1 MQLELI
7 STRRCPFVQRSI
19 ITLRHKGIDHEMTFI
34 DLDDPP
40 DWFTQISP
48 FGKVPVLRVDNDAV
62 IFESAVI
69 NEFIDDVTP
78 GQLHPADPLQRAIN
92 KSWIEFGGNSCGLT
106 FQIMTAPDRETYDR
120 LVDEL
125 RGNLAR
131 VEQVLGDGPYFNGDK
146 FALIDAAYAPIF
158 IRLDVFCEL
167 FDLDITRD
175 LPKIRAWQ
183 ATLLGLPEVQGARVP
198 ELPDLFR
205 QLMAKTSSHAHGLL
219 KHGLQRATRKK
230 TAAGDTRRL
239 PLPFNR
245 TASGTTIAAAVSPS
259 GH

>member
-7 STRRCPFVQRSI
+7 STKRCPFVQRSI
-19 ITLRHKGIDHEMTFI
+19 ITLRHKGIDHRMTFI

-40 DWFTQISP
+40 DWFAQISP

-69 NEFIDDVTP
+69 NEFLDDVTP

-92 KSWIEFGGNSCGLT
+92 KSWIEFGGNCCGLT
-106 FQIMTAPDRETYDR
+106 FEIMTAPDRETFDR

-125 RGNLAR
+125 ESSLAR

-158 IRLDVFCEL
+158 IRLDIFRDL
-167 FDLDITRD
+167 FDLDLTRD
-175 LPKIRAWQ
+175 LPKTRAWQ
-183 ATLLGLPEVQGARVP
+183 ATLLSLPEVQSARVP
-198 ELPDLFR
+198 ELPELFR
-205 QLMAKTSSHAHGLL
+205 QLMAKTNAYAQSLLAH
-219 KHGLQRATRKK
+219 
-230 TAAGDTRRL
+230 
-239 PLPFNR
+239 
-245 TASGTTIAAAVSPS
+245 
-259 GH
+259 

>member
-7 STRRCPFVQRSI
+7 STKRCPFVQRSI
-19 ITLRHKGIDHEMTFI
+19 ITLKHKGIDHKMTFI

-40 DWFTQISP
+40 DWFTRISP

-69 NEFIDDVTP
+69 NEFLDDVTP
-78 GQLHPADPLQRAIN
+78 GQLHPDDPLQRAIN
-92 KSWIEFGGNSCGLT
+92 KSWIEFGGNCCIQT
-106 FQIMTAPDRETYDR
+106 FQILTAPDRESYDR

-125 RGNLAR
+125 GSNLAR
-131 VEQVLGDGPYFNGDK
+131 VEQVLGDGPFFNGDE

-158 IRLDVFCEL
+158 IRLDIFHDL
-167 FDLDITRD
+167 FGLDITGG

-183 ATLLGLPEVQGARVP
+183 AALLDLPEVQGARVP

-205 QLMAKTSSHAHGLL
+205 QLMTRTNAYAHNLL
-219 KHGLQRATRKK
+219 TH
-230 TAAGDTRRL
+230 
-239 PLPFNR
+239 
-245 TASGTTIAAAVSPS
+245 
-259 GH
+259 